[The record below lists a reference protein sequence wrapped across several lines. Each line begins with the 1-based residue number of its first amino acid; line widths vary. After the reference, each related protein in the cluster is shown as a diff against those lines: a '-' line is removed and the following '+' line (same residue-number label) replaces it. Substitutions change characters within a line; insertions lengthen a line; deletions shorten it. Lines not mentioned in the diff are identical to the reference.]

1 MSASEQRRFKLNDE
15 IDPISLLNVLF
26 KNSNLLIS
34 IILTSFLI
42 TLIYYLAVT
51 PLYQSSSLL
60 EIRTDKNIAGSLGL
74 SYQFINKLLS
84 TIKLIRIL

>member
-1 MSASEQRRFKLNDE
+1 MSVSEQSRFKLNDE

-34 IILTSFLI
+34 VFLTSFFI

-51 PLYQSSSLL
+51 PMYQSSSLL
-60 EIRTDKNIAGSLGL
+60 EIRKDNQGIGASLGL
-74 SYQFINKLLS
+74 YDQ
-84 TIKLIRIL
+84 